1 MFGITINYPPNEDK
15 KGEIKRINSEDIFP
29 EKMAFPTL
37 DHNEQCEHGNMF
49 SPELKPGNIE
59 TTNMVIGNVLQDLW
73 EFGREK
79 KSPRFV
85 GIISKIC
92 GNVGEK
98 KKSPR
103 FVGEIF

>member
-1 MFGITINYPPNEDK
+1 MATSLETKLHMK
-15 KGEIKRINSEDIFP
+15 KTPTRRKQGYEEILYALHI
-29 EKMAFPTL
+29 M
-37 DHNEQCEHGNMF
+37 QC
-49 SPELKPGNIE
+49 K
-59 TTNMVIGNVLQDLW
+59 TNGPLHQMYVAPLAEIISKICGNVLQDLW